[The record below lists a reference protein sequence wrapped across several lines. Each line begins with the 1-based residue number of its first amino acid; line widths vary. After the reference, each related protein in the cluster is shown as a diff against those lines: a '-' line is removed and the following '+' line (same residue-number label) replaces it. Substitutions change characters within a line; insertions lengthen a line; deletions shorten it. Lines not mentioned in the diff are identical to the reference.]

1 MSHENFI
8 KLFEKEYEKFSSN
21 HVKYQW
27 KYRFFKLV
35 KEGVEFYYIIDF
47 EKDQDVQKTLT

>member
-1 MSHENFI
+1 MPHDNFV
-8 KLFEKEYEKFSSN
+8 KLFEKEYDKFSSN

-27 KYRFFKLV
+27 KYRCFKLV

-47 EKDQDVQKTLT
+47 EKDQDVQKSLT